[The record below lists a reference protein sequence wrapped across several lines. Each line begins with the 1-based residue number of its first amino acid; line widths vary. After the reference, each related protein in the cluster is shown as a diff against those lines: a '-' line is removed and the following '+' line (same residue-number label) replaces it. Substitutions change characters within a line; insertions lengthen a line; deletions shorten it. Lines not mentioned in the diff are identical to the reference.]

1 MPKIITGKVL
11 VGFEPV
17 DNNVWGTPYM
27 RKRTVI
33 RRSHKVK
40 AINVCLIARKKL
52 GEPLPATIAKTK
64 YAELWNQ
71 GPEGKKAALSAA
83 FSEVLNECKNNARK
97 YCEKAAANMGLSV
110 DECTSL
116 LSSIGTR
123 GVSTPTVAGLPRE
136 EIARIVEEYLR
147 RKGGG

>member
-40 AINVCLIARKKL
+40 AINVCLIARKELK
-52 GEPLPATIAKTK
+52 ESLPATIAKTQH
-64 YAELWNQ
+64 ADLWNQ
-71 GPEGKKAALSAA
+71 GPEGKRAALSIA
-83 FSEVLNECKNNARK
+83 FRKVLNECKSNARK
-97 YCEKAAANMGLSV
+97 YCERAASKMGLTV
-110 DECTSL
+110 DECASL
-116 LSSIGTR
+116 LSSIGT
-123 GVSTPTVAGLPRE
+123 
-136 EIARIVEEYLR
+136 
-147 RKGGG
+147 KG